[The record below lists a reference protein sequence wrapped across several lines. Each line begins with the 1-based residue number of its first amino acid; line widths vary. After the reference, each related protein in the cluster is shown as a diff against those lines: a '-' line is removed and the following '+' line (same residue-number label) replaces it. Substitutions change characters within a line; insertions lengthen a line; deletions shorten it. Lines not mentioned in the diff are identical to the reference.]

1 MKIYER
7 YIFKFHIFSEYFN
20 YESLSTLLPRSS
32 KVILNDILRFSYI
45 KYFLFFFKFL
55 QSTNQYSQ
63 KLSILFHYHKYL
75 ICEIYFLN
83 SLGYSLPCL

>member
-1 MKIYER
+1 MKDIFLSFIY
-7 YIFKFHIFSEYFN
+7 
-20 YESLSTLLPRSS
+20 SLNILIMRAYLLPRSL

-45 KYFLFFFKFL
+45 KYFLFFFKFW
-55 QSTNQYSQ
+55 QSTNQYSK
-63 KLSILFHYHKYL
+63 KLSVLFHYHKYL